1 MSIREGAHT
10 LTQLTDGATF
20 NYPLHGYL
28 ASNGYLLLLSNDS
41 SDTFIGQGFPRRL
54 NQLA

>member
-1 MSIREGAHT
+1 MAHT

-20 NYPLHGYL
+20 KYSLHGYL

-41 SDTFIGQGFPRRL
+41 SDTFIDQGSLRRL